1 MASRSGQSSRRLR
14 MELFK
19 GEVVE
24 YDGRSHTVLGIDPV
38 GATPQFVYLQDLET
52 SESRCVPADELVK
65 QRVTDGLRLILGGIF
80 DPRD

>member
-1 MASRSGQSSRRLR
+1 

-24 YDGRSHTVLGIDPV
+24 YDGRSHTVLGVDPV

-52 SESRCVPADELVK
+52 SESRSVPARELGNGQVAE
-65 QRVTDGLRLILGGIF
+65 RLRLILGGMF

>member
-1 MASRSGQSSRRLR
+1 MASHDRQSSRRLR

-24 YDGRSHTVLGIDPV
+24 YDGRSHTVLGVDPV
-38 GATPQFVYLQDLET
+38 GATPQLVYLQDLET
-52 SESRCVPADELVK
+52 SESVSVPVDELGDG
-65 QRVTDGLRLILGGIF
+65 QVTERLRLILGGMF

>member
-1 MASRSGQSSRRLR
+1 MASSNWQSWRRLR

-38 GATPQFVYLQDLET
+38 GATPQFVYLQDLKT
-52 SESRCVPADELVK
+52 SESVSVPADEFVDR
-65 QRVTDGLRLILGGIF
+65 RVTEKLRLILGGIF
-80 DPRD
+80 DTRD